1 MRRCIECPALVP
13 NSARA
18 GRCPNCNRN
27 REAARGN
34 SNERGY
40 GAQHQKLRASYQ
52 RRMARGEVFTCW
64 RCAEQGKPHPVDPN
78 NWDLGHVDGD
88 KTRYR
93 GPECSSGNRA
103 TRAH

>member
-18 GRCPNCNRN
+18 GRCPNCNRK

-40 GAQHQKLRASYQ
+40 GVQHQKLRASYQ
-52 RRMARGEVFTCW
+52 RRMTRGEVFTCW
-64 RCAEQGKPHPVDPN
+64 RCGLPVDPHA
-78 NWDLGHVDGD
+78 WDLGHVDGD
-88 KTRYR
+88 KSRYR
-93 GPECSSGNRA
+93 GPEHPACNRA
-103 TRAH
+103 TKAHR